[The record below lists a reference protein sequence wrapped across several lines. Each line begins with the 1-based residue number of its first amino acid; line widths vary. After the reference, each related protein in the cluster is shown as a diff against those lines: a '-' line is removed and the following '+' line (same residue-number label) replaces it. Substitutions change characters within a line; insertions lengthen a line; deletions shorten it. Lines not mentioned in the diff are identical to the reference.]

1 MALLDRFRPAKDP
14 LLSDDPAVRAEAV
27 RTLPASETER
37 LAGLFRS
44 DPDLVV
50 RRAALKKI
58 DELAVLA
65 EALRDSEASVQE
77 EAREMLLR
85 FAIEGLDSAR
95 AAQAGA
101 LLTEPRHL
109 VAMART
115 ARVAE
120 VREAALARL
129 TDERSVA
136 VVAKTAEDAKLRL
149 AALQRV
155 DIAARAD
162 VALKSD
168 HKDVAVA
175 ALEGLTDEAALREI
189 AAHARAKPAARR
201 AQAMLEAFSAKP
213 LLPVAAA
220 LPDPDETPEARM
232 LREARDHAV
241 ETRRVVLERVE
252 ALSGDD
258 IDLGLGLIEAE
269 AAWQRLSAFDD
280 PAVLS
285 IGERFRGLVA
295 TLRDAKAR
303 AERERQEKVRADADA
318 AAQSE
323 IEREKAE
330 RLKAEKE
337 LRARLNET
345 VERARALAKSE
356 TLALKDADRAMR
368 EIRAALHDAPKL
380 QAKKEAEALVEKLKG
395 ARAALYPRLQE
406 LRDADD
412 WKRWAN
418 TQVQEELVAKIEAL
432 SEAPALAA
440 AEHEL
445 QALNERWRQFSQAR
459 KEEAEG
465 LWTRF
470 KTAREKLQ
478 ARLDEFEKQQ
488 QAEQAENQKQK
499 LALIE
504 KAETLAASREW
515 LKTAEAVQALQAEW
529 KTIGPTPRRE
539 QKPLWDRFHA
549 ACDRFFT
556 ARKEDLGKR
565 RDEWAKNLEKKEALI
580 EKAEALKDASD
591 WDKTAEAIRTLQAEW
606 KAAGPVR
613 KNKADAI
620 WARFKAAC
628 DAFSARYQQRDSI
641 EAEAQRAA
649 RETLVAE
656 ILTLAPAEGDAAP
669 EGLAARVQDVVS
681 RWRQAS
687 GSPVPEAEARFVA
700 ARDALIAR
708 WPAAFGGTELDPEAN
723 LKKREKLVA
732 KAENAVKA
740 HAGTAS
746 SATSLAEQL
755 REALATNAMG
765 GRAVAEARW
774 REAMTAIE
782 EAQAAWNKVGPVP
795 GEAGETLALCFK
807 TACQAV
813 ESKRPAGASRETT
826 AARPP
831 RRESHR
837 REPRRP

>member
-14 LLSDDPAVRAEAV
+14 LQSDDPGVRAEAV
-27 RTLPASETER
+27 RMLPASESQR
-37 LAGLFRS
+37 LASLFRS
-44 DPDLVV
+44 DPDVVV
-50 RRAALKKI
+50 RRAALKRI
-58 DELAVLA
+58 DEIAVLA

-85 FAIEGLDSAR
+85 FAIEELDSAR

-120 VREAALARL
+120 VRETALARL

-149 AALQRV
+149 AALRRLDATARV
-155 DIAARAD
+155 D

-168 HKDVAVA
+168 HKDVALA
-175 ALEGLTDEAALREI
+175 ALEGLEDERALREI

-201 AQAMLEAFSAKP
+201 AQAILEALSAKP
-213 LLPVAAA
+213 QAPAPTETP
-220 LPDPDETPEARM
+220 PDPDETPEARAR
-232 LREARDHAV
+232 REARDHAL
-241 ETRRVVLERVE
+241 ETRRVILERVE
-252 ALSGDD
+252 ALSGEDVEA
-258 IDLGLGLIEAE
+258 GLVDAE
-269 AAWQRLSAFDD
+269 AAWERLAVFED
-280 PAVLS
+280 PAVAAL
-285 IGERFRGLVA
+285 GDRFRGLVA
-295 TLRDAKAR
+295 TLRDAQAQAAK
-303 AERERQEKVRADADA
+303 ESQEKLRAGAADA
-318 AAQSE
+318 ARTE

-330 RLKAEKE
+330 RQKAEKE
-337 LRARLNET
+337 LRARLGET
-345 VERARALAKSE
+345 VVRARSLAKSE
-356 TLALKDADRAMR
+356 TLALKEADRAMR
-368 EIRAALHDAPKL
+368 EIRAALDDAPKL
-380 QAKKEAEALVEKLKG
+380 PAKKEAEALVEKLKG

-418 TQVQEELVAKIEAL
+418 TQVQEDLVAKMEAL
-432 SEAPALAA
+432 AETGVLAA
-440 AEHEL
+440 AESEL
-445 QALNERWRQFSQAR
+445 HALSERWRQFSQAR
-459 KEEAEG
+459 KEEAEA

-478 ARLDEFEKQQ
+478 SRLDEVEKQRKQ
-488 QAEQAENQKQK
+488 EEAENQRKK

-504 KAETLAASREW
+504 RAETLAVSREW
-515 LKTAEAVQALQAEW
+515 VKTAEAVQALQAEW
-529 KTIGPTPRRE
+529 KAIGPTPRRE
-539 QKPLWDRFHA
+539 QKAHWDRFHA

-565 RDEWAKNLEKKEALI
+565 RDEWAKNLERKEALI
-580 EKAEALKDASD
+580 AQAEALKDASD
-591 WDKTAEAIRTLQAEW
+591 WDKTAEAIRALQAAW
-606 KAAGPVR
+606 KSAGAVR

-620 WARFKAAC
+620 WARFKTAC
-628 DAFSARYQQRDSI
+628 DAFFERYKLRDSI
-641 EAEAQRAA
+641 EAEAHQAA

-656 ILTLAPAEGDAAP
+656 LQAFAAAEAEVAP
-669 EGLAARVQDVVS
+669 EGLAGRIQDVVS

-687 GSPVPEAEARFVA
+687 GSPAADADARFFA

-708 WPAAFGGTELDPEAN
+708 WPAAFAGTELDPEAN

-732 KAENAVKA
+732 KAESAA
-740 HAGTAS
+740 RAQAGTAS
-746 SATSLAEQL
+746 SAMSLAEQL

-782 EAQAAWNKVGPVP
+782 EAQAAWAKAGSVP
-795 GEAGETLALCFK
+795 GEAGEALALRFK
-807 TACQAV
+807 TACLAV
-813 ESKRPAGASRETT
+813 ESKRPPAAPRET
-826 AARPP
+826 AGPRPH
-831 RRESHR
+831 RREPHR